1 MTLSYSS
8 RCLRMSK
15 LCASTR
21 FCALPIA
28 EVRSGEHTSE
38 LQSQF
43 HLVCRLLLEEKKLLQ
58 ADREQL
64 HLFAGIL
71 SSMGLAGS
79 VGGLIV
85 VHHVQIAAHHVAQR
99 YVGQQRADVAERFV
113 I

>member
-28 EVRSGEHTSE
+28 EVRSEEHTSE

-43 HLVCRLLLEEKKLLQ
+43 HLVCRLLLEEKKLHGRGAVFRAFVRLAPRQ
-58 ADREQL
+58 EEAAVRPFPRVAAL
-64 HLFAGIL
+64 VAPHLRQPRPLRIF
-71 SSMGLAGS
+71 S
-79 VGGLIV
+79 
-85 VHHVQIAAHHVAQR
+85 
-99 YVGQQRADVAERFV
+99 RAVPCRATGPPP
-113 I
+113 